1 MSDTRKKARL
11 RPNSKLWLKRAE
23 SFRMFLEEES
33 ERAAILP
40 PENKFSQSNIGQMC
54 GEGYYRNLREKRYYL
69 WLKSAESY
77 FAMQSMGS
85 QSHIFNK
92 SGSVKLMVCLDY
104 KKLYD
109 ALLYEFHQYLS
120 RACFCRLALHY
131 KVRLNSRALNVE
143 HQSASQHIKTLLKEN
158 HGIAQEEDFKALFVY
173 AYRSAL
179 IDLALHHNVKVDIYD
194 APLFTFKTLL
204 QKKFE
209 RQL

>member
-1 MSDTRKKARL
+1 MSYQSKKARL

-33 ERAAILP
+33 ERAAIIP

-69 WLKSAESY
+69 WLKSAESN
-77 FAMQSMGS
+77 FAMQATGLSNPL
-85 QSHIFNK
+85 FNK
-92 SGSVKLMVCLDY
+92 NGSIKLMVCLDY
-104 KKLYD
+104 KKLYE

-120 RACFCRLALHY
+120 RACFCRLALHS
-131 KVRLNSRALNVE
+131 KVKLNPRALKVE
-143 HQSASQHIKTLLKEN
+143 LQSASQHIKALLKEN
-158 HGIAQEEDFKALFVY
+158 RGLAEEEDFKALFIY

-179 IDLALHHNVKVDIYD
+179 IDLALHHNVKVDLYD
-194 APLFTFKTLL
+194 TPLFTFKVLL